1 MASWLDDPDVA
12 HIDKSKLDFLQMLVF
27 ESSSLS
33 KEQMLPFLMA
43 VSKRG
48 KENHV
53 SFSDEEIDTI
63 VETLRKYASPE
74 DISKMDKMVSLFR
87 NKKTSAN

>member
-1 MASWLDDPDVA
+1 MASWLDDPDVS

-27 ESSSLS
+27 QSSSLS
-33 KEQMLPFLMA
+33 KDQMLPFLMA

-48 KENHV
+48 KENHG
-53 SFSDEEIDTI
+53 SFTDEEIDTI

-74 DISKMDKMVSLFR
+74 DISKMDKMIALFR
-87 NKKTSAN
+87 KNRK

>member
-12 HIDKSKLDFLQMLVF
+12 HIDKAKLDFLQALVF

-48 KENHV
+48 KENHI
-53 SFSDEEIDTI
+53 SFSPEEMDVII
-63 VETLRKYASPE
+63 KTLEKYATPDE
-74 DISKMDKMVSLFR
+74 LEKMQKMTALYR
-87 NKKTSAN
+87 KKQ